1 MSELGGEAILVVDD
15 DPAVLPLLEAALDGE
30 AASFHGAADGAE
42 ALALLDQ
49 GLEPD
54 LVVLDWVMPG
64 MDGLGFLARFR
75 ERPGAERVPVLLLTG
90 RRDADHVAKGL
101 EAGANDYLVKPFDL
115 MELRA
120 RVRAALRL
128 RGVFR
133 ELDVARAAQ
142 LERER
147 LRVVL
152 ETAGAVAHALN
163 QPLTAVGLKTETLL
177 ERLGPDSPW
186 RDDLEFVHR
195 GIRRVS
201 MAVAKIRRLAVYR
214 TARYL
219 EGFDIVD
226 LEESEGERE

>member
-1 MSELGGEAILVVDD
+1 MRQPGGVTILVVDD
-15 DPAVLPLLEAALDGE
+15 DPAVLPLLEAALDDE
-30 AASFHGAADGAE
+30 AVSFRGAADGAE

-90 RRDADHVAKGL
+90 RRDADHVAEGL

-128 RGVFR
+128 RRVFR
-133 ELDVARAAQ
+133 ELDEARAAQ

-177 ERLGPDSPW
+177 DRLGPDSPW
-186 RDDLEFVHR
+186 RGDLEFVHR
-195 GIRRVS
+195 GIRRIS
-201 MAVAKIRRLAVYR
+201 RAVAKIRRLAVYR

-219 EGFDIVD
+219 EGLDIVD
-226 LEESEGERE
+226 LGAEEGEGE